1 MCACAENCIPRSIVA
16 SFTHDIFIKGCQ
28 VNFNIDGLGDVEIS
42 TLYPD
47 EAFRSLEDCFDAF
60 AIMIDDKIHKGENK
74 IAGTESVVEAV
85 PFKAS
90 CGEEPPPKK
99 CSKFV
104 VTNY

>member
-1 MCACAENCIPRSIVA
+1 MA

-47 EAFRSLEDCFDAF
+47 EAFRSLEDCFEGF
-60 AIMIDDKIHKGENK
+60 ALMIDDKINKGENK
-74 IAGTESVVEAV
+74 ITGTKSVVEAV
-85 PFKAS
+85 PFTAS
-90 CGEEPPPKK
+90 CGEESPPQK
-99 CSKFV
+99 CSNFV